1 MSLMAHL
8 FFPFGFG
15 FVFYFLPSIIA
26 LARNK
31 HNIGTILLI
40 NFFLGWTAIGWII
53 ALVMALKNDLPQQAY
68 YPPR

>member
-1 MSLMAHL
+1 MALMAHL

-31 HNIGTILLI
+31 HNIVTILLL

-53 ALVMALKNDLPQQAY
+53 ALVMAVKNDVPQQVGY
-68 YPPR
+68 R

>member
-1 MSLMAHL
+1 MTLMAHL

-31 HNIGTILLI
+31 HNIVTILLL

-53 ALVMALKNDLPQQAY
+53 ALVMAVKNDVPQPVGY
-68 YPPR
+68 R